1 MTLLLLAGYYKLV
14 FLEVWEVSPVVK
26 KIRQKEPNVRRKYL
40 LAIGLALLLSLVGLV
55 GCTSG
60 GTSGIELPSG
70 LRINANSQQEG
81 IWVNGHGE
89 VNAAPDIA
97 ILQLGISAQRA
108 SVAEAQAEAATAMD
122 KVMATLRAGRVA
134 DKDIQTQYFSIQQVT
149 RWDQDK
155 QQEIVVGYRVSNM
168 VMSKIRDI
176 AKTGSIID
184 TVAEAGGDLTRID
197 NISFSIDGPSQYRKE
212 ARDKAMADARTKAEQ
227 LASLSGV
234 KLGKPT
240 YISES
245 ISYPVYSQP
254 TRVAEGA
261 PAPTTPISPGE
272 MKISLDIQVVY
283 AILD

>member
-1 MTLLLLAGYYKLV
+1 MRIKSLLTISLVLVLA
-14 FLEVWEVSPVVK
+14 
-26 KIRQKEPNVRRKYL
+26 
-40 LAIGLALLLSLVGLV
+40 LVGLV
-55 GCTSG
+55 GCTSE
-60 GTSGIELPSG
+60 GTNGIELPSG
-70 LRINANSQQEG
+70 LRINVNSQQEG
-81 IWVNGHGE
+81 LWVNGHGE
-89 VNAAPDIA
+89 VNAAPDIV

-122 KVMATLRAGRVA
+122 KVMATLRAGGVA

-149 RWDQDK
+149 RWDEDK
-155 QQEIVVGYRVSNM
+155 QQEIVIGYRVSNM
-168 VMSKIRDI
+168 AVAKIRDI

-184 TVAEAGGDLTRID
+184 TVAEAGGDLIRID
-197 NISFSIDGPSQYRKE
+197 NISFSIDDPSQYRKE

-245 ISYPVYSQP
+245 IYYPVYTP
-254 TRVAEGA
+254 AVKVAEAA
-261 PAPTTPISPGE
+261 PAPVTPISPGE

-283 AILD
+283 AIVD

>member
-1 MTLLLLAGYYKLV
+1 VRIKSLLTISLVLVLA
-14 FLEVWEVSPVVK
+14 
-26 KIRQKEPNVRRKYL
+26 
-40 LAIGLALLLSLVGLV
+40 LVGLV
-55 GCTSG
+55 GCTSE
-60 GTSGIELPSG
+60 GTNGIELPSG
-70 LRINANSQQEG
+70 LRININSQQEG
-81 IWVNGHGE
+81 LWVNGHGE

-108 SVAEAQAEAATAMD
+108 SVAEAQSEAVTAMD
-122 KVMATLRAGRVA
+122 KVMTALKQGGVA

-155 QQEIVVGYRVSNM
+155 QQEIVIGYRVSNM
-168 VMSKIRDI
+168 VVAKIREI

-184 TVAEAGGDLTRID
+184 TVAEAGGDLIRID
-197 NISFSIDGPSQYRKE
+197 NISFSIDDPSQYRKE

-245 ISYPVYSQP
+245 ISYPVYPS
-254 TRVAEGA
+254 TVRMAEAA
-261 PAPTTPISPGE
+261 PAPVTPISPGE

>member
-1 MTLLLLAGYYKLV
+1 MTSLWLV
-14 FLEVWEVSPVVK
+14 CYRSWCRPEGLGIRSIIK
-26 KIRQKEPNVRRKYL
+26 KIWQKEDKVRIKSL
-40 LAIGLALLLSLVGLV
+40 LTISLVLVLALVGLV
-55 GCTSG
+55 GCTSE
-60 GTSGIELPSG
+60 GTNGIELPSG
-70 LRINANSQQEG
+70 LRININSQQEG
-81 IWVNGHGE
+81 LWVNGHGE

-108 SVAEAQAEAATAMD
+108 SVAEAQSEAVTAMD
-122 KVMATLRAGRVA
+122 KVMTALKQGGVA

-155 QQEIVVGYRVSNM
+155 QQEIVIGYRVSNM
-168 VMSKIRDI
+168 VVAKIREI

-184 TVAEAGGDLTRID
+184 TVAEAGGDLIRID
-197 NISFSIDGPSQYRKE
+197 NISFSIDDPSQYRKE

-245 ISYPVYSQP
+245 ISYPVYPS
-254 TRVAEGA
+254 TVRMAEAA
-261 PAPTTPISPGE
+261 PAPVTPISPGE